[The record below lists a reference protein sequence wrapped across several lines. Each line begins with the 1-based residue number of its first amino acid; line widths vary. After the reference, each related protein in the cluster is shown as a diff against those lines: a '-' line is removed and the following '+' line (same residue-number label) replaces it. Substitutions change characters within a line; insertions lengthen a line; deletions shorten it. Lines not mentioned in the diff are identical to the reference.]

1 MGNLKIDYQDL
12 HGLMEEE
19 GRKAEERR
27 GRRGRFRRALLRL
40 ARWCAVAVVLA
51 VLPFF
56 VLVRGGVA
64 AYHAWGLG
72 PWPSLGVG
80 ALASALLLALYAW
93 IGGRKLGA
101 GPRAR
106 RLLRRGVW
114 GVGLAWVIYALV
126 YVAGANVKSDEVRA
140 EYRSLHPLLRVAA
153 SAVFVLDGETVMTD
167 AGRSPEDYRLMG
179 LPVNEASL
187 HYPQDDGFVHA
198 LDLRTRGRR
207 EWRNQGLAMAF
218 WALGFHTLRHRG
230 TADHL
235 HLSLRLPR

>member
-1 MGNLKIDYQDL
+1 MGDLKIDYQDL
-12 HGLMEEE
+12 HGLVEES
-19 GRKAEERR
+19 GRKARERGAR
-27 GRRGRFRRALLRL
+27 KGRFRRALLRL
-40 ARWCAVAVVLA
+40 GRWCAVGVVLA
-51 VLPFF
+51 VLPFWM
-56 VLVRGGVA
+56 LVRGGVA
-64 AYHAWGLG
+64 AYHAWGFG
-72 PWPSLGVG
+72 PWSSLAVGVS
-80 ALASALLLALYAW
+80 ASALLLAAYAW
-93 IGGRKLGA
+93 MGGRKLGVGA
-101 GPRAR
+101 GTR

-114 GVGLAWVIYALV
+114 GVGLAYVIYALV
-126 YVAGANVKSDEVRA
+126 YVAGANVKSEEVRA

-167 AGRSPEDYRLMG
+167 AGRSPEDYWLMG

-187 HYPQDDGFVHA
+187 HFPQDDGFVHA

-207 EWRNQGLAMAF
+207 EWRNRGLAMAF

>member
-1 MGNLKIDYQDL
+1 MGDLKIDYQGL
-12 HGLMEEE
+12 HGLVEKE
-19 GRKAEERR
+19 GRQARARR
-27 GRRGRFRRALLRL
+27 GRKGRFRRPLLRL
-40 ARWCAVAVVLA
+40 VRWCAVTTVLA

-56 VLVRGGVA
+56 VLVRGGVE

-72 PWPSLGVG
+72 PWLSLGVG
-80 ALASALLLALYAW
+80 ASASALLLAIYAW
-93 IGGRKLGA
+93 VGSWKLGA
-101 GPRAR
+101 SAGTR
-106 RLLRRGVW
+106 RLLRRGAW
-114 GVGLAWVIYALV
+114 SVGLAWVIYALV
-126 YVAGANVKSDEVRA
+126 YVAGANVKGEEVRA
-140 EYRSLHPLLRVAA
+140 EYRSLHPLIRVAA

-179 LPVNEASL
+179 LLVNEASL
-187 HYPQDDGFVHA
+187 HFPQDDSFVHA

-218 WALGFHTLRHRG
+218 WLFGFHTLRHRG